1 MNTLLYL
8 LLPLEGL
15 LKNHCE
21 IIFQFYT
28 VVYFT
33 ERKKRCNLKM
43 LHVVISKFML
53 RGRSGIN
60 IEVFTVLNR
69 AFEIE

>member
-1 MNTLLYL
+1 
-8 LLPLEGL
+8 
-15 LKNHCE
+15 
-21 IIFQFYT
+21 
-28 VVYFT
+28 
-33 ERKKRCNLKM
+33 M

-53 RGRSGIN
+53 RGRSDIN